1 VRDKFGFTQVTKVQN
16 AVIPLFLSN
25 KDVCVKACT
34 GSGKTLAFVVPLISK
49 LYKICTQPDFEEAQK
64 NQVLGLLMAPSREL
78 AIQIFQVLKEFE
90 SIFKQEDGT
99 NLINMC
105 YFIGGDKAE
114 YDLQR
119 IESKGANIIVATPGR
134 IFDLI
139 EKNALNFKRLEIF
152 VMDEADKLLDQGNEI
167 KMNSIMLKLPK

>member
-1 VRDKFGFTQVTKVQN
+1 
-16 AVIPLFLSN
+16 
-25 KDVCVKACT
+25 
-34 GSGKTLAFVVPLISK
+34 
-49 LYKICTQPDFEEAQK
+49 
-64 NQVLGLLMAPSREL
+64 
-78 AIQIFQVLKEFE
+78 
-90 SIFKQEDGT
+90 
-99 NLINMC
+99 MC

-167 KMNSIMLKLPK
+167 KMNSIMLKLPKQRRTGLFSATMPTQLKNLVKTGMRNPHVVEVKTEDQGIFAVQNEKLNNVNIQTIDSVEQTKDEIDDQMKQISEIPMNLENFY

>member
-1 VRDKFGFTQVTKVQN
+1 
-16 AVIPLFLSN
+16 
-25 KDVCVKACT
+25 
-34 GSGKTLAFVVPLISK
+34 
-49 LYKICTQPDFEEAQK
+49 
-64 NQVLGLLMAPSREL
+64 
-78 AIQIFQVLKEFE
+78 
-90 SIFKQEDGT
+90 
-99 NLINMC
+99 MC

-167 KMNSIMLKLPK
+167 KMISIMLKLPKQRRTGLFSATMPTQLKNLVKTGMRNPHVVEVKTEDQGIFAVQNEKLNNVNIQTIDSVEQTKDEIDDQMKQISEIPMNLENFY

>member
-1 VRDKFGFTQVTKVQN
+1 VREKFGFTQVTKVQN

-49 LYKICTQPDFEEAQK
+49 LYKLATEPGFDEAQK

-78 AIQIFQVLKEFE
+78 AIQIFEVLKEFE
-90 SIFKQEDGT
+90 SVFQQENGES
-99 NLINMC
+99 LLKMC

-119 IESKGANIIVATPGR
+119 IESKGANIVVATPGR
-134 IFDLI
+134 IFDLM
-139 EKNALNFKRLEIF
+139 ERDALNFRRLEIF
-152 VMDEADKLLDQGNEI
+152 VMDEADKLLD
-167 KMNSIMLKLPK
+167 